1 MTDYTPFK
9 PSQILYEDN
18 HLIILNKKSGQIVQ
32 GDKSETP
39 PLLEDVK
46 RYIKKKENK
55 PGNVYL
61 GAPHRIDRPT
71 SGIVI
76 FAKTSKALSRMTALF
91 KTRAIEKKYWAMV
104 RNPLSPQEKKL
115 VHYLH
120 KNERNNKTTTFP
132 KPTKDAKEAVLEY
145 RTLETLDYYSLIE
158 VQLET
163 GRHHQIRAQM
173 SFHGNPIKGD
183 VKYGD
188 LRGNKD
194 RSIALHARSIAFI
207 HPVSKKEIAIN
218 APINSSERIWQ
229 VSKVIQKESAV

>member
-1 MTDYTPFK
+1 MKGYVPFTPD
-9 PSQILYEDN
+9 QILLEDN
-18 HLIILNKKSGQIVQ
+18 HLLIINKKSGQIVQ
-32 GDKSETP
+32 GDKTETP
-39 PLLEDVK
+39 SLIEDIK
-46 RYIKKKENK
+46 SYIKKKHKKE
-55 PGNVYL
+55 GNVYL

-71 SGIVI
+71 TGIVV

-91 KTRAIEKKYWAMV
+91 KKREIDKHYWAMV
-104 RNPLSPQEKKL
+104 RNPVQNSEATLT
-115 VHYLH
+115 HYLK
-120 KNERNNKTTTFP
+120 KNERNNKSTTYPRETEG
-132 KPTKDAKEAVLEY
+132 AKKAVLSY
-145 RTLETLDYYSLIE
+145 TTLETLDHYSLIE

-163 GRHHQIRAQM
+163 GRHHQIRAQL
-173 SFHGNPIKGD
+173 SFQGNPIKGD

-229 VSKVIQKESAV
+229 VSKVIQKESAI